1 MLLSKVD
8 DLRKDAEELVLKQ
21 SEMSWN
27 NRTRGDSIDFAS
39 LYEQYKHLFTKENI
53 KEVEKILSS
62 ENDPDQQNALELFR
76 SYLLFEYIGKKQAK
90 IVDEIIN
97 YQSEAKIKIGENE
110 IPYRQAVVL
119 LANED
124 DHLQRMKVY
133 EACDPVFDKI
143 NPLLEKI
150 EDINIHDAR
159 DLGFSNY
166 IDMCSELKKCDYY
179 ALEATCKNF
188 LDNTE
193 GIYTELLL
201 ETLQKMDLAFDNFH
215 RSDSWRLN
223 RDISYDKH
231 FSEENML
238 GTVKKSL
245 AAMGFDLDQQEN
257 ILIDSEKREKKH
269 PRAAC
274 YNIVVP
280 TDVRVTVKPTGGADD
295 YRTLFHEMGH
305 AEHFANTRQEVWEF
319 KQLGDYTFSENFAFL
334 FEHLMAEKGW
344 VEAYTS
350 MSLEETKVF
359 LRAQAMKRLWYVR
372 RYCGKLM
379 YELILHSG
387 EDHPEKEYVDILS
400 QTLKLKAV
408 PSDEKRHLDDVDEA
422 FYVAD
427 YLRAWFLEA
436 MLKERMRE
444 KFGEEWYFTKEAG
457 EYIRTFMKHGQKLE
471 PDHYAKMLGYGRI
484 NSEPLIREIYRMA
497 SGG

>member
-1 MLLSKVD
+1 MLLTKVD

-39 LYEQYKHLFTKENI
+39 LYEQYSHLFTKKNI

-62 ENDPDQQNALELFR
+62 ENGPDQRRALELFR
-76 SYLLFEYIGKKQAK
+76 SYLMFEYMGKKRAK
-90 IVDEIIN
+90 IGDEIVN
-97 YQSEAKIKIGENE
+97 YESEAKIKIDGEE
-110 IPYRQAVVL
+110 TPYRQAIVL

-124 DHLQRMKVY
+124 DQARRRKVY

-150 EDINIHDAR
+150 EDINIRDAR
-159 DLGFSNY
+159 DLGFSGY

-188 LDNTE
+188 LENTE

-201 ETLQKMDLAFDNFH
+201 ETLSKMNLSFDNFH
-215 RSDSWRLN
+215 RYDSWRLN

-231 FSEENML
+231 FPEGKMIE
-238 GTVKKSL
+238 TVKKSL
-245 AAMGFDLDQQEN
+245 AAMGFDLDKQEN
-257 ILIDSEKREKKH
+257 ILIDSKKREKKH

-305 AEHFANTRQEVWEF
+305 AEHFANTTQETWEF

-344 VEAYTS
+344 VEAYADMTP
-350 MSLEETKVF
+350 EQIRIF
-359 LRAQAMKRLWYVR
+359 LRTQAMKRLWYVR
-372 RYCGKLM
+372 RYSGKLA
-379 YELILHSG
+379 YELKLHSG
-387 EDHPEKEYVDILS
+387 AARPEKEYADILS
-400 QTLKLKAV
+400 KALKFKPV
-408 PSDEKRHLDDVDEA
+408 PSDEKRYLDDVDAA

-436 MLKERMRE
+436 MLKEKMRE
-444 KFGEEWYFTKEAG
+444 KFEEEWYFTKESG
-457 EYIRTFMKHGQKLE
+457 DFIRSFMNHGQKLE
-471 PDHYAKMLGYGRI
+471 PDHYAKLLGYGRI
-484 NSEPLIREIYRMA
+484 TSEPLIREIYRMA